1 MLQNGFLT
9 CFSNINA
16 EKNPK
21 TSNGRLPEIFS
32 FVLVLMKRIS
42 LYLQN
47 KIKASIDVILLISYS
62 HKITKSESI
71 FGQNNQTMLHHG
83 DDYLWSVGIY
93 NRHIFFITLESNFLS

>member
-1 MLQNGFLT
+1 MQ
-9 CFSNINA
+9 
-16 EKNPK
+16 KK
-21 TSNGRLPEIFS
+21 TQKLVMEDYLKLFS
-32 FVLVLMKRIS
+32 FVLVLIKRIS

-47 KIKASIDVILLISYS
+47 KIKASIDVILLIAYS